1 MPPHYLTAHSPHAL
15 GTSTP
20 LWVIP
25 VPRVPFPIFLIIP
38 ISSHLHSKHQS
49 VSCSVHDLP
58 SEPIHDLLNL
68 FYHLLPSSMLPE
80 AHLHMPP
87 DPLEMLHRDGHV
99 LVDGAHVFAGVVVG
113 SAEEHGEELGDGVV
127 EFGDVADVLEVED
140 VDLVVAEDGL
150 VEVGDDLLEF
160 GVAAQPVVEGHG
172 IWIDL

>member
-58 SEPIHDLLNL
+58 SEPNHYTGKDMRTV
-68 FYHLLPSSMLPE
+68 HQ
-80 AHLHMPP
+80 HMPITV
-87 DPLEMLHRDGHV
+87 EHFERVWWHMEVSFRKH
-99 LVDGAHVFAGVVVG
+99 GA
-113 SAEEHGEELGDGVV
+113 GEEVV
-127 EFGDVADVLEVED
+127 K
-140 VDLVVAEDGL
+140 
-150 VEVGDDLLEF
+150 
-160 GVAAQPVVEGHG
+160 
-172 IWIDL
+172 